1 MGMFVE
7 GEKSLH
13 PIEVASFC
21 FDGEVFSSDELFGF
35 FENLLCGLHFFP
47 YSFAGLCVWLVF
59 GAFVANVERSLQR
72 GCQIRND
79 LR

>member
-13 PIEVASFC
+13 PVDVASFC

-35 FENLLCGLHFFP
+35 FENLLCVLHVSCAPSLGF
-47 YSFAGLCVWLVF
+47 VF
-59 GAFVANVERSLQR
+59 GWSLV
-72 GCQIRND
+72 
-79 LR
+79 LSL